1 MIHNLLFSCSEQK
14 SRQFLFSGS
23 TVIAKPLAHP
33 SVRAKYYGEI
43 EILLVTS

>member
-23 TVIAKPLAHP
+23 TVIAKPLARP

-43 EILLVTS
+43 FIEAP